1 MKEAIEERAMGL
13 VPDMRSEDALA
24 ALARNGTEIIS
35 VVLPEMQA
43 RKHYQ
48 RQAFYH

>member
-1 MKEAIEERAMGL
+1 MKEAIEEKKMGL
-13 VPDMRSEDALA
+13 VPDLRRKNAAA
-24 ALARNGTEIIS
+24 ALARNGTEIIPT
-35 VVLPEMQA
+35 VLPEMQA